1 MSIKNM
7 AVGFNKLNLSMPII
21 QAPMAGGATS
31 IELVAAV
38 SNFGALGSFAA
49 ALLSPEAITQSINE
63 IRSQTNAPFCVNLF
77 VLDSPTVDD
86 QVLASANQRLAPF
99 REELGLPGIE
109 QPKRWCQ
116 DNQAQMEALI
126 DAAPAA
132 ASFAFGIPA
141 ASHLEA
147 LRGKG
152 SIIMGTATNLI
163 EARAW
168 EDAGADAICLQGYEA
183 GGHRSTFIGD
193 YESSQLGIETL
204 LKTVIDSVKTPLIA
218 AGGIM
223 TGERVKQ
230 FIDHGALACQLG
242 TAFLTCREAGIH
254 QAYKARLL
262 ASQPNETRVTRVFSG
277 KPARGLVNQFM
288 QRLETSETDIPD
300 YPIQNA
306 LTTTLRSKAAELN
319 NIDYMSLWAG
329 TNAYQTRDTNVFNLL
344 STLREEMNR

>member
-1 MSIKNM
+1 MTS
-7 AVGFNKLNLSMPII
+7 AFHKLNLETPII

-31 IELVAAV
+31 VELVAAV

-49 ALLSPEAITQSINE
+49 ALLSPEAIKLSINE
-63 IRSQTNAPFCVNLF
+63 IRSQTRAPFCVNLF

-86 QVLASANQRLAPF
+86 ETLATANQRLAPF
-99 REELGLPGIE
+99 REELGLPSIE
-109 QPKRWCQ
+109 APKRWCQ
-116 DNQAQMEALI
+116 DNQAQIEALI

-132 ASFAFGIPA
+132 VSFAFGIPSP
-141 ASHLEA
+141 SHLA
-147 LRGKG
+147 AFRHNG
-152 SIIMGTATNLI
+152 SVIIGTATNLL

-183 GGHRSTFIGD
+183 GGHRGTFIGD
-193 YESSQLGIETL
+193 YEASQLGIEAL
-204 LKTVIDSVKTPLIA
+204 LKAVNDSVNTPVIA

-223 TGERVKQ
+223 TGTRIKQ
-230 FIDHGALACQLG
+230 LIEQGAVACQLG
-242 TAFLTCREAGIH
+242 TAFLTCQESGIH
-254 QAYKARLL
+254 QAYKTRLL
-262 ASQPNETRVTRVFSG
+262 TSVPDETRMTRVFSG

-288 QRLETSETDIPD
+288 QRLQQTETDVPE

-329 TNAYQTRDTNVFNLL
+329 TNAYQTRDTDAYSLL
-344 STLREEMNR
+344 RTLSEEMNR